1 MTSELAFRIG
11 RCFVSGSILC
21 LMPLSIVLP
30 AYAGDMSASDSA
42 RSSLRRVFD
51 CAVEGNVYFHNSR
64 GIFSILTGIQE
75 PKDAGIFLREINSCI
90 DQNNYEGRRVAKL
103 KFTPVLMRGQIFR
116 ALYVNDY
123 GRSKS
128 KELLSK
134 FQLMTELPQTS
145 PYYAIREFGICV
157 VAKDTENSR
166 KITSLPTAGAEE
178 KEGYAALKSTFSD
191 CVAPGNTIKFSK
203 TIIEG
208 AVSEALFM
216 KSMASQ
222 QVEQV
227 GKP

>member
-1 MTSELAFRIG
+1 
-11 RCFVSGSILC
+11 
-21 LMPLSIVLP
+21 MPLSVALP

-51 CAVEGNVYFHNSR
+51 CAVENNIYFHGGR
-64 GIFSILTGIQE
+64 GIFAVLADVPEGKYKGSL
-75 PKDAGIFLREINSCI
+75 LYNVNLCL
-90 DQNNYEGRRVAKL
+90 DQKSYEGRWIAKL
-103 KFTPVLMRGQIFR
+103 KFSSSLMRGQVFR

-134 FQLMTELPQTS
+134 FQLTTELPQSS

-166 KITSLPTAGAEE
+166 KIISLPTAGTEE
-178 KEGYAALKSTFSD
+178 KEGYAALKDTFSD

-208 AVSEALFM
+208 AVSEALFI